1 MRIRPGHSKVCTVA
15 PPNAE
20 SKAVVIGP
28 SSVRALEAASPAAVG
43 SRGGSIAAGHG
54 LDVGGGQGLPS
65 DAPAPALDLLDGHPG
80 DLAQLLSLDGD
91 HRVGELDERVFHH
104 ITHPKSRLSGETA
117 YEAAYR
123 EVAERNPD
131 ILFAPATE
139 MNLKAA
145 LTASPSAPI
154 VMIAID
160 YDPLARG
167 YVTSLA
173 RPSGNV
179 TGVVFQQIELA
190 AKRIQLIKD
199 GFSDRPAAT
208 MFWDQLSADQ
218 WEAARST
225 AAMLGLQLFGIELDG
240 SPYDY
245 EAALRKAPL
254 DHRGLLIVPTSP
266 SFFRDRARLAEFALQ
281 HRLLSMFV
289 FREWV
294 DAGGLLSYGPSITAL
309 FARVAEFVDRI
320 VRGAMPSDLPIEQPT
335 KFEMVV
341 NLKTAKA
348 IGIDLPTA
356 ILLRADEVIE

>member
-1 MRIRPGHSKVCTVA
+1 MKASPNSGVCHFIGKLRHIRPAMGDAGSCCAGDGDLRNVLA
-15 PPNAE
+15 SE
-20 SKAVVIGP
+20 SRLDDTGDSSAHDAMRARLLAIGP
-28 SSVRALEAASPAAVG
+28 EIG
-43 SRGGSIAAGHG
+43 
-54 LDVGGGQGLPS
+54 
-65 DAPAPALDLLDGHPG
+65 
-80 DLAQLLSLDGD
+80 
-91 HRVGELDERVFHH
+91 
-104 ITHPKSRLSGETA
+104 PKSAL
-117 YEAAYR
+117 AATR
-123 EVAERNPD
+123 T
-131 ILFAPATE
+131 L
-139 MNLKAA
+139 
-145 LTASPSAPI
+145 PI

-225 AAMLGLQLFGIELDG
+225 AGMLGLQLFGIELREL
-240 SPYDY
+240 PYDY

-266 SFFRDRARLAEFALQ
+266 SFFRDRARLADFALQ

-294 DAGGLLSYGPSITAL
+294 DAGGLLCYGPSITAL

-320 VRGAMPSDLPIEQPT
+320 ARGATPSDLPIEQPT

-348 IGIDLPTA
+348 IGIELPTA

>member
-1 MRIRPGHSKVCTVA
+1 MFDLRRREFITLLGGAAATWPLVARAQQPTKMLRVGTVA
-15 PPNAE
+15 GTPKSSPQWVAFERRMGELGYQEGKNFSFDFLQAASADEYELLYRKLTANAPDVIL
-20 SKAVVIGP
+20 AIGP
-28 SSVRALEAASPAAVG
+28 EIGLKSALAVTRAL
-43 SRGGSIAAGHG
+43 
-54 LDVGGGQGLPS
+54 
-65 DAPAPALDLLDGHPG
+65 
-80 DLAQLLSLDGD
+80 
-91 HRVGELDERVFHH
+91 
-104 ITHPKSRLSGETA
+104 
-117 YEAAYR
+117 
-123 EVAERNPD
+123 
-131 ILFAPATE
+131 
-139 MNLKAA
+139 
-145 LTASPSAPI
+145 PI

-225 AAMLGLQLFGIELDG
+225 AGMLGLQLFGIELREL
-240 SPYDY
+240 PYDY

-266 SFFRDRARLAEFALQ
+266 SFFRDRARLADFALQ

-294 DAGGLLSYGPSITAL
+294 DAGGLLCYGPSITAL

-320 VRGAMPSDLPIEQPT
+320 ARGATPSDLPIEQPT

-348 IGIDLPTA
+348 IGIELPTA